1 MAAANSFDVVSKIDI
16 HELDNAINQAQK
28 ELSQRYDLKGTHS
41 EITFN
46 KTEMDL
52 KLESKDEFTLKTV
65 VDILQSKMIKRGISI
80 KALDYGK
87 VEPATQKSV
96 RQKVTFKQGIDKETS
111 KKITKHIKDMK
122 LKVQVQ
128 VQGEEV
134 RVSSK
139 SRDELQEVITSL
151 KAMDLDV
158 PLQFENYR

>member
-1 MAAANSFDVVSKIDI
+1 MASVNSFDVVSKINI

-28 ELSQRYDLKGTHS
+28 ELAQRYDLKGTNS
-41 EITFN
+41 DISFN
-46 KTEMDL
+46 KTEMEL
-52 KLESKDEFTLKTV
+52 KLESADEFTLKTV
-65 VDILQSKMIKRGISI
+65 LDILQSKMIKRGVSV
-80 KALDYGK
+80 KALSFEK
-87 VEPATQKSV
+87 VEPATHKSV

-111 KKITKHIKDMK
+111 KKITKHIKDLK

-139 SRDELQEVITSL
+139 SKNELQEVIASL
-151 KAMDLDV
+151 KAMDLDL

>member
-1 MAAANSFDVVSKIDI
+1 MAAANSFDVVSKIDT

-28 ELSQRYDLKGTHS
+28 ELSQRYDLKGTNS
-41 EITFN
+41 EIIFN

-65 VDILQSKMIKRGISI
+65 VDILQSKLIKRGISI

-134 RVSSK
+134 RVSGK

>member
-1 MAAANSFDVVSKIDI
+1 MASDSSFDIVSKIDT

-28 ELSQRYDLKGTHS
+28 ELSQRYDLKGTNS
-41 EITFN
+41 KIEFN
-46 KTEMDL
+46 KTEMEL
-52 KLESKDEFTLKTV
+52 KLESADEFTLKTV

-80 KALDYGK
+80 KALNFDK
-87 VEPATQKSV
+87 VEPASQKTV
-96 RQKVTFKQGIDKETS
+96 RQKVTFTQGISKEIS

-134 RVSSK
+134 RVSGK
-139 SRDELQEVITSL
+139 SRDDLQEVISSL
-151 KAMDLDV
+151 KALDLDV